1 MTRRLRSGRGVTSL
15 GEKEGERA
23 EGPALLFDGRPFYFG
38 IVGEVESFFRPASQA
53 FCDEPDGRRFAR
65 SSQGH
70 DHKVAS
76 LVGHGQDRFLFLC
89 QGQFTGRA
97 LRH

>member
-1 MTRRLRSGRGVTSL
+1 L

-23 EGPALLFDGRPFYFG
+23 EGPALLFDDRPFYFG
-38 IVGEVESFFRPASQA
+38 IVGEVKSFFRPASQA
-53 FCDEPDGRRFAR
+53 FCDESDGRRFAR

-76 LVGHGQDRFLFLC
+76 LAAPWTGSFPVPLSGLVHGP
-89 QGQFTGRA
+89 GIAA
-97 LRH
+97 LIVFHADPHKS